1 MIYVVIILFIFIF
14 LLVLLVL
21 KNKKKLSPIQKVQFQ
36 KLFNAILVQSEI
48 EKQIIQLD
56 SLLCKV
62 LVGLGYKGSFGEILK
77 QKPKELSN
85 IQDIW
90 FAHKL
95 RNTLAHEVEYKL
107 TDRDGEKALEILT
120 LQLKKLLN

>member
-14 LLVLLVL
+14 LLLLLVL

-95 RNTLAHEVEYKL
+95 RNTLAHEVGYKVVEK
-107 TDRDGEKALEILT
+107 DGKRVINIFSQAITRL
-120 LQLKKLLN
+120 LK

>member
-120 LQLKKLLN
+120 LQLKKLLK